1 MIKILKGTLCCRIG
15 EEEEEQPL
23 VAFTPH
29 PNMQFTSH
37 YSNNQQQLPPEGRA
51 LTNLYSFSLSCRIL
65 HYIPQQLM
73 MNLIRIERT
82 RYKNTVPDNDPF
94 CHPHMQ
100 HITTRGWWT
109 WCCPPWKRV
118 AK

>member
-1 MIKILKGTLCCRIG
+1 
-15 EEEEEQPL
+15 
-23 VAFTPH
+23 
-29 PNMQFTSH
+29 
-37 YSNNQQQLPPEGRA
+37 
-51 LTNLYSFSLSCRIL
+51 
-65 HYIPQQLM
+65 M

-100 HITTRGWWT
+100 YITTRGWWT

>member
-51 LTNLYSFSLSCRIL
+51 LTNLYSLVQNSSLYSTTTDDESDSLR
-65 HYIPQQLM
+65 
-73 MNLIRIERT
+73 
-82 RYKNTVPDNDPF
+82 KDTVQE
-94 CHPHMQ
+94 HSARQ
-100 HITTRGWWT
+100 
-109 WCCPPWKRV
+109 
-118 AK
+118 